1 MANKGA
7 TGSRSTL
14 ELFRQLRQSRMTI
27 FHPRDEKCS
36 TLIQQLQRIG
46 CQTVSLWP
54 PTAELPEKTDLVIFL
69 LNAEASNRK
78 KLPWLMPDSP
88 IPLIGMIE
96 YENPTILDTAT
107 TLGCHGILVSP
118 TQPHG
123 ILSTLIMTIH
133 HFHEVRTLQKRNQR
147 LEQKLQAANEIS
159 AAQAILARARGIS
172 AIAAYKLM
180 REQAMLKR
188 VTVEEIARAIV
199 HAEGTLFN

>member
-1 MANKGA
+1 
-7 TGSRSTL
+7 
-14 ELFRQLRQSRMTI
+14 
-27 FHPRDEKCS
+27 
-36 TLIQQLQRIG
+36 
-46 CQTVSLWP
+46 
-54 PTAELPEKTDLVIFL
+54 
-69 LNAEASNRK
+69 
-78 KLPWLMPDSP
+78 
-88 IPLIGMIE
+88 MIE

-118 TQPHG
+118 TPPHG
-123 ILSTLIMTIH
+123 ILSTLIMAIH